1 MSCLK
6 VTTIVI
12 ISKSIHVLDDAG
24 RFNQGTFTVLIGL
37 LIDLGASKQG

>member
-12 ISKSIHVLDDAG
+12 ISKSVQSLYML
-24 RFNQGTFTVLIGL
+24 RRPNQGTFSVLIGL
-37 LIDLGASKQG
+37 LIDLGASDRG

>member
-12 ISKSIHVLDDAG
+12 ISESFQPLYML
-24 RFNQGTFTVLIGL
+24 RRPNQGTFSVLIGL
-37 LIDLGASKQG
+37 LIDLGASNQG